1 MNEYLH
7 KSRAPSRIHKASYG
21 TEHGTSSFAHNST
34 LRHRIV
40 QTMNFNLLQ
49 TIGVS
54 LTKHQKLLA
63 GIVYEMRFNYG
74 GGKKSR
80 PNASLPCT

>member
-49 TIGVS
+49 TIGGS

-63 GIVYEMRFNYG
+63 GIVYEIFNYG

-80 PNASLPCT
+80 PNASLPCP